1 MKRFAQT
8 ISFGGGYVMKK
19 EKVTRLLA
27 AGLAVMMVAGMAT
40 DRKSVV

>member
-1 MKRFAQT
+1 
-8 ISFGGGYVMKK
+8 MKK

-40 DRKSVV
+40 GCRKSDSRIIRRRR